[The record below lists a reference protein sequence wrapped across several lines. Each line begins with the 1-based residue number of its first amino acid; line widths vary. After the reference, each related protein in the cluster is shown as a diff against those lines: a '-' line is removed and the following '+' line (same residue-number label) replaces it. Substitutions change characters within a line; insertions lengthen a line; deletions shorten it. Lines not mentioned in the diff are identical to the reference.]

1 MMSSFSERP
10 DETNNSNSGEFIPI
24 THYKTDGSINEAFI
38 NLFPKSNEFIKP
50 MIEKILIANKILM
63 LTSNDLTSIDI
74 PNNFVQNCYNISQIE
89 FDEIEPETQPDDSL
103 IVDRISYRYLEDTNF
118 SETYAERNVSNIIRR
133 KGWLGNHGENG
144 IRGIIGI
151 DLGNSAENGIRS
163 IDGFGVKMFDDQVND
178 RVEFGIFESGKF
190 KKGLLITPQHG
201 WIFGKF
207 DDDVLIEGEDY
218 LQLYFEDDLT
228 VVIKK
233 HCSGGNCLKKIESF
247 LKRGNKNPAIYKYE
261 ENLLITS
268 NGEEY
273 NGNLDHELWLFNEAV
288 SNVDIPCIVLEKEPV
303 YAPNNTNSILHYN
316 ATVKNF
322 NSSIERIEKIPVEE
336 IIGC

>member
-38 NLFPKSNEFIKP
+38 NLFPKFIKP

-103 IVDRISYRYLEDTNF
+103 IVDRIRYRYLEDTNF

-133 KGWLGNHGENG
+133 KVWLGNHGENG
-144 IRGIIGI
+144 IRGIRGI

-178 RVEFGIFESGKF
+178 RVEFGIFESG
-190 KKGLLITPQHG
+190 
-201 WIFGKF
+201 
-207 DDDVLIEGEDY
+207 
-218 LQLYFEDDLT
+218 
-228 VVIKK
+228 
-233 HCSGGNCLKKIESF
+233 
-247 LKRGNKNPAIYKYE
+247 
-261 ENLLITS
+261 
-268 NGEEY
+268 
-273 NGNLDHELWLFNEAV
+273 
-288 SNVDIPCIVLEKEPV
+288 
-303 YAPNNTNSILHYN
+303 
-316 ATVKNF
+316 
-322 NSSIERIEKIPVEE
+322 
-336 IIGC
+336 